1 MMKRLCTMLLAF
13 FLIVCASPVVFA
25 EEVVEEI
32 PTTSSQIETVVEEET
47 TIEEI
52 KEEESVNAAAPQEQ
66 PQVEEKA
73 SEETKTEAAPK
84 QPAAI
89 QSVQKQAQVAV
100 AEPENNTFKVIYN
113 VYYRSDGH
121 GQVNGWVKG
130 ASKTISVVNGKSNSS
145 STAINVAYRQMTG
158 NRVADR
164 DINYKKMKY
173 RFNGSWADE
182 NGKSVDPNGIEY
194 TTSYKCNGSGYTQ
207 DTTVNIYAQYDS
219 SPLYDLT
226 VNYEDKLG
234 HTSGSWNT
242 VEASASGYTHT
253 FKEAQDVP
261 ENYQFCYWQN
271 KDNESEIHQANSQL
285 FVDIESLDSD
295 TTYTYLAMYQPAV
308 IVNYYVNDEIVKSVQ
323 SFEKVKVYDYAIEDE
338 LFDGWYEQDEKL
350 SLEQTYNAPTI
361 TAEGEYA
368 VFNVQAKFI
377 EPEPTP
383 VPTPV
388 VPGIVDP
395 TPEPTK
401 PTPTPESTKSTP
413 TPEPILGRGDDE
425 ETPIIAAYLTPAVAA
440 AAQPDT
446 DVEEI
451 EDLRIPLA
459 KTEATWALVNFACMI
474 VTVVVSLILVILGW
488 YNRWRRRN
496 IPLDEKY
503 TESYQFWLRN
513 KIIFRI
519 INIIL
524 AIVSIIAFILTE
536 NIFLTLVFVDRFT
549 PLMVV
554 LAILAIGTAFFSKY
568 IIKEYYPYNDDDPD
582 DDEEDDEE

>member
-1 MMKRLCTMLLAF
+1 MMKRLCSILLAF

-47 TIEEI
+47 TTEETKEEI
-52 KEEESVNAAAPQEQ
+52 NAAAPQEQ
-66 PQVEEKA
+66 PQVEEKVP
-73 SEETKTEAAPK
+73 EETKTEAVLE

-89 QSVQKQAQVAV
+89 QSIQKQAQATVT
-100 AEPENNTFKVIYN
+100 EPENNTFKVTYN

-173 RFNGSWADE
+173 HFNGSWADE

-194 TTSYKCNGSGYTQ
+194 TTSYKCNGSGYTE

-219 SPLYDLT
+219 SPLYDLS

-242 VEASASGYTHT
+242 VEASASGYTHI

-295 TTYTYLAMYQPAV
+295 TSYTYLAMYQPAV
-308 IVNYYVNDEIVKSVQ
+308 IVNYYINDEIVKSVQ
-323 SFEKVKVYDYAIEDE
+323 SFEKVKVYDYALEDE
-338 LFDGWYEQDEKL
+338 LFDGWYEKDEKL
-350 SLEQTYNAPTI
+350 SLEQIYNAPTV
-361 TAEGEYA
+361 TADGDYA

-377 EPEPTP
+377 EPEPEPTP

-388 VPGIVDP
+388 VPVIVDP
-395 TPEPTK
+395 TSEPTK
-401 PTPTPESTKSTP
+401 PTPTPE
-413 TPEPILGRGDDE
+413 PILSRGDDE
-425 ETPIIAAYLTPAVAA
+425 ETPITVAYLTPAIAA
-440 AAQPDT
+440 AAQTDADT
-446 DVEEI
+446 EEI

-568 IIKEYYPYNDDDPD
+568 IIKEYYPYDDDDSD
-582 DDEEDDEE
+582 DDEDEDDEE